1 MNLMKLFALRSA
13 CVLAVACGL
22 AVAADA
28 SAQSRDKAGQP
39 QASKATKARADKQK
53 AAPRSRKQVQAKGKS
68 KQAKPVAANSRSRP
82 ATANS
87 KSKPAASAKAASTPP
102 ARAVA
107 RRPQAPLPP
116 PVAWVPPPLGP
127 ERFYPHGIPEL
138 RPEFLH
144 PERPLPVEQ
153 AATRAPSLGGQPEW
167 LP

>member
-13 CVLAVACGL
+13 CVLAAACGL

-28 SAQSRDKAGQP
+28 SAQARGKAGQP
-39 QASKATKARADKQK
+39 QASKAVKARADKQK
-53 AAPRSRKQVQAKGKS
+53 APRSTKQVQAKGKS
-68 KQAKPVAANSRSRP
+68 KQAKPIAANGKSRP
-82 ATANS
+82 ATANG
-87 KSKPAASAKAASTPP
+87 KSKPTTSAKASPAPP

-127 ERFYPHGIPEL
+127 ERFYPNGIPEL

-153 AATRAPSLGGQPEW
+153 AATRTPSLGGQPEW